1 MTTEDRAHVAQ
12 RAAAALDALL
22 TPRWQPLPHQNP
34 PPGNWYGWLLLAGRG
49 AGKTDAC
56 AEYIARHIAGPPCL
70 PGPVPHWVGI
80 IAPTQ
85 GDAVTACVT
94 GPSGIKAHDP
104 TAVGPITTVG
114 GTVVRWPNGSQAKLY
129 GANNPEDVERLR
141 AGGNTCV
148 AWLEEFAAWRH
159 MQDAFDQLRFGLRS
173 GPRPHWVASTTPK
186 PKPLLKRLMQGEIPN
201 VVTTTATMYDNP
213 HLPQHIRDMLED
225 AYAGTDLGEQELYGR
240 ILDEIKNA
248 LWRRNTIA
256 AGRIRLEDLPD
267 IIRTT
272 VGIDPSGG
280 AGEQGIVVTAKSGL
294 LLPGILPGP
303 REDLDEAIPVRQP
316 RPQHHG
322 FVLDDRTCQLPPEG
336 WGQRAV
342 QAAIEWE
349 ADDLCVEVNYGGDQA
364 IAVIRTALEKAGV
377 DIPVRKV
384 RATHGKAVR
393 AQPVAALAAQGRMHH
408 AGVFPEL
415 EDQLC
420 TWFPELGW
428 SPDRL
433 DACLAAGTMVTTRR
447 GLVPIEQVTTTDQAW
462 TRAGWRRVTGSGMTR
477 PDSEVMR
484 VVTTH
489 GEFTATSDHKVWTE
503 QNGFIRVDAMAWGDR
518 INVCPSRLNRL
529 FSTASRSLAS
539 LCRSLARQGSTSRPT
554 PTAAEYPEWD
564 SSTSRS
570 GRPRTALKKF
580 LEGASST
587 TWTSTRSTTTP
598 ETSAASP
605 ARNTRRF
612 TSSRWTATAL
622 SGWSTWR
629 ASAPWRPSGTAPTKA
644 GSGTDSTP
652 RTSTPSR
659 STGPRRAT
667 SAGSRTRLALSEK
680 LSTAL
685 LRAAG
690 ELLTAPA
697 DIRSTQTVRSA
708 GGGSGR
714 ASTSLF
720 RRRVHPHVV
729 RTYVLET
736 RQPVYDLTIESE
748 HEFYANG
755 ILVHNCVWGPW
766 HMKLVGTT
774 STGQGSLG
782 GDLARKQIVG
792 GRLR

>member
-1 MTTEDRAHVAQ
+1 
-12 RAAAALDALL
+12 
-22 TPRWQPLPHQNP
+22 
-34 PPGNWYGWLLLAGRG
+34 
-49 AGKTDAC
+49 
-56 AEYIARHIAGPPCL
+56 
-70 PGPVPHWVGI
+70 VPHWVGI

-85 GDAVTACVT
+85 GDAVTACVS

-104 TAVGPITTVG
+104 TASGPITTAG

-129 GANNPEDVERLR
+129 GANSPEDVERLR

-148 AWLEEFAAWRH
+148 AWLEEFAAWRY
-159 MQDAFDQLRFGLRS
+159 MQEAFDQLRFGLRS

-186 PKPLLKRLMQGEIPN
+186 PKPLLKRLMQGEIAG
-201 VVTTTATMYDNP
+201 VTTTTATMYDNP
-213 HLPQHIRDMLED
+213 HLPAHIREMLED

-248 LWRRNTIA
+248 LWRRATIA
-256 AGRIRLEDLPD
+256 AGRMRAEDLPD

-272 VGIDPSGG
+272 VGVDPSGG

-303 REDLDEAIPVRQP
+303 REESDGAILVGQT

-322 FVLDDRTCQLPPEG
+322 FVLDDRTCHLPPEG

-342 QAAIEWE
+342 QAAIDWE

-408 AGVFPEL
+408 AGTFPEL

-420 TWFPELGW
+420 TWYPELGW

-447 GLVPIEQVTTTDQAW
+447 GLVPIEQVTTSDQAW
-462 TRAGWRRVTGSGMTR
+462 TRAGWRRVTWSGMTR
-477 PDSEVMR
+477 PDSEVVR

-489 GEFTATSDHKVWTE
+489 GEFMATSDHKVWTE
-503 QNGFIRVDAMAWGDR
+503 QNGFIRVDAMVWGDR
-518 INVCPSRLNRL
+518 INICPSKPNRL
-529 FSTASRSLAS
+529 FSTASHSLVS
-539 LCRSLARQGSTSRPT
+539 LCRSLVRRGSTSRPT
-554 PTAAEYPEWD
+554 PTVAAYPGWD
-564 SSTSRS
+564 SSTSRY
-570 GRPRTALKKF
+570 GRLRTALKKF
-580 LEGASST
+580 LGDGSST

-598 ETSAASP
+598 GTSAASP
-605 ARNTRRF
+605 ARNTRRS
-612 TSSRWTATAL
+612 TRSIRTTTAL

-629 ASAPWRPSGTAPTKA
+629 ASAPWRPSGTALTKA

-652 RTSTPSR
+652 KTSMQSR
-659 STGPRRAT
+659 STGPRRVK
-667 SAGSRTRLALSEK
+667 SAGSGTRLALSEG

-697 DIRSTQTVRSA
+697 GTRSTQTVRSA

-714 ASTSLF
+714 ASISLF
-720 RRRVHPHVV
+720 RRRVRPHVV

-736 RQPVYDLTIESE
+736 RRPVYDLTIEGE

-766 HMKLVGTT
+766 HMKLVGTVT
-774 STGQGSLG
+774 KGQGSLG

>member
-1 MTTEDRAHVAQ
+1 MSTQDRAQVAA
-12 RAAAALDALL
+12 RAAALL
-22 TPRWQPLPHQNP
+22 SAQLKPRWTPLPHQQ
-34 PPGNWYGWLLLAGRG
+34 PPGGDWYGWLLLAGRLRG

-85 GDAVTACVT
+85 GDAVTACVS

-104 TAVGPITTVG
+104 TAVGPITTAG

-129 GANNPEDVERLR
+129 GANSPEDVERLR

-186 PKPLLKRLMQGEIPN
+186 PKPLLKRLMQGEIPG
-201 VVTTTATMYDNP
+201 VTTTTATMYDNP

-248 LWRRNTIA
+248 LWRRGAIA
-256 AGRIRLEDLPD
+256 ASRIRLEDLPD

-303 REDLDEAIPVRQP
+303 REESDEVIPVRQP

-342 QAAIEWE
+342 QAAIDWE

-420 TWFPELGW
+420 LVAGTRVDTFRGSIPIESVRPTDLVLTRAGWAPIVWSGQTGITSELTGIHVLDCELWMTPNHPVYLGSQDLFVPARNVLRGQRLAVSSSATNGVRWHGGAAGGRWNPMGTTGTEGSGSSSIAPSTRHTMGRSRTGWTSTMKMRTSETIRSGICVPSLAGSTWQNMSPEGGVNGQMRGAANPARKSGRSESLPSTHVLSAGQSFCPRPPTLATVSDVAHVRLSTAVPVYNLMVADGYLPEFYANGVLVHNCTWYPELGW

-433 DACLAAGTMVTTRR
+433 DAA
-447 GLVPIEQVTTTDQAW
+447 
-462 TRAGWRRVTGSGMTR
+462 
-477 PDSEVMR
+477 
-484 VVTTH
+484 
-489 GEFTATSDHKVWTE
+489 
-503 QNGFIRVDAMAWGDR
+503 
-518 INVCPSRLNRL
+518 
-529 FSTASRSLAS
+529 
-539 LCRSLARQGSTSRPT
+539 
-554 PTAAEYPEWD
+554 
-564 SSTSRS
+564 
-570 GRPRTALKKF
+570 
-580 LEGASST
+580 
-587 TWTSTRSTTTP
+587 
-598 ETSAASP
+598 
-605 ARNTRRF
+605 
-612 TSSRWTATAL
+612 
-622 SGWSTWR
+622 
-629 ASAPWRPSGTAPTKA
+629 
-644 GSGTDSTP
+644 
-652 RTSTPSR
+652 
-659 STGPRRAT
+659 
-667 SAGSRTRLALSEK
+667 
-680 LSTAL
+680 
-685 LRAAG
+685 
-690 ELLTAPA
+690 
-697 DIRSTQTVRSA
+697 
-708 GGGSGR
+708 
-714 ASTSLF
+714 
-720 RRRVHPHVV
+720 
-729 RTYVLET
+729 
-736 RQPVYDLTIESE
+736 
-748 HEFYANG
+748 
-755 ILVHNCVWGPW
+755 VWGPW

-782 GDLARKQIVG
+782 GALARKQIVG